1 MFDIS
6 RRKATRNALA
16 FGAAA
21 IALGFGAG
29 ASAQQAVKIGAIYP
43 LSGNSASAGN
53 YEKMAIELGADIINN
68 GNAELA
74 KIMPL
79 AKGGGLP
86 GLKGA
91 KIQMVFADN
100 QGTPAAGQSQAL
112 RLITEEKVAS
122 LIGSYQSGITL
133 TTSAVAEKYGVPFVN
148 PESVAANLTER
159 GFKWFF
165 RVTPV
170 ASDFAKAYSTF
181 LKEQKAAGQK
191 VNSIA
196 LVHENTEYGNS
207 VASVIAEGFAKD
219 GLNVTM
225 KVAYS
230 ANSTDVQ
237 PQVLQLKEK
246 NPDVAI
252 FVSYT
257 ADAILYAKTMKE
269 LNWKPSILIADDGGF
284 NDPAFVKAMGSVT
297 EGLISRSVFAPG
309 KPGTVAAI
317 CDELYK
323 KKTNGDGLDDVS
335 ARALQAFF
343 VLADA
348 INRAGSTE
356 PAKIQAA
363 LKATDIKADQLV
375 AGYDGVKFDEKG
387 QNVLASTLVT
397 QIRGGKYVSVWP
409 KAKATDPLVLPYKGW

>member
-1 MFDIS
+1 MVKTT
-6 RRKATRNALA
+6 RRAAMA
-16 FGAAA
+16 GAAMA
-21 IALGFGAG
+21 SLGLAG
-29 ASAQQAVKIGAIYP
+29 RAAADEQTVKIGAVYP

-53 YEKMAIELGADIINN
+53 YEKMAIELGADIVNN

-74 KIMPL
+74 KLLPL

-91 KIQMVFADN
+91 KIEVIFADN
-100 QGTPAAGQSQAL
+100 QGTPAAGQNQTL
-112 RLITEEKVAS
+112 RLISQEKVVAV
-122 LIGSYQSGITL
+122 IGAYQSGITL
-133 TTSAVAEKYGVPFVN
+133 TASAIAERYGIPFVN

-170 ASDFAKAYSTF
+170 AGDFAKAYSSF
-181 LKEQKAAGQK
+181 LKEQQAAGRK
-191 VNSIA
+191 VDSIA

-207 VASVIAEGFAKD
+207 VASVIADVFDKD
-219 GLNVTM
+219 KLNVSM

-257 ADAILYAKTMKE
+257 SDAILYAKTMKE
-269 LNWKPSILIADDGGF
+269 QNWKPAILIADDGGF

-309 KPGTVAAI
+309 KPGSVPAI
-317 CDELYK
+317 CDALYK

-335 ARALQAFF
+335 SRALQGFF

-348 INRAGSTE
+348 INRAGSTA

-363 LKATDIKADQLV
+363 LRATDIKPEQLV
-375 AGYDGVKFDEKG
+375 AGYDGVKFNDKG
-387 QNVLASTLVT
+387 QNILASTLVT
-397 QIRGGKYVSVWP
+397 QLRNSQYVSVWP
-409 KAKATDPLVLPYKGW
+409 KSRATHELILPYKGW